1 MYAHT
6 CPRTGTCTV
15 GDGNKNLMC
24 YMFSKQVHAKLEIF
38 LLKSVGTLKFNE
50 SVNLYRLE

>member
-1 MYAHT
+1 
-6 CPRTGTCTV
+6 
-15 GDGNKNLMC
+15 MC